1 MAQEMVRRRF
11 NPFAE
16 LDALQKQVFGDD
28 FFTEFRGVSMP
39 TTDVYTEDDNRI
51 VVEAHLPNFTED
63 EIDVDVDDGLLIVQG
78 QRKSRDEEGEQRGKR
93 YLVRES
99 SSSFYRRVA
108 LPERA
113 QLDGITAD
121 FEHGV
126 LKVTVPLKELPTP
139 KKVQITTGGSTPGTA
154 KG

>member
-1 MAQEMVRRRF
+1 MAREMVRRQF

-28 FFTEFRGVSMP
+28 FFTEFRGVSLP
-39 TTDVYTEDDNRI
+39 TTDVYTEDDSRI

-63 EIDVDVDDGLLIVQG
+63 ELDVDIDDGVLIVRG
-78 QRKSRDEEGEQRGKR
+78 QRKARDEEGKQGSKR

-139 KKVQITTGGSTPGTA
+139 KKVQITTGGSTPGTP